1 MAAKLHKRWPPVE
14 PAQQCL
20 KSSLWCNRFVGL
32 LLATKLLPAGNEH
45 VMRTVYNAVGPT
57 FISRLLLPLKFG
69 QVTTTAEC
77 SSRTHTHT
85 GSVLSYKNVCTQASS
100 DGHVDQNQVAAAAGL
115 GLAVLA
121 ALCRVPELGS
131 SIEILEL
138 IPLFLKVFLQRNCD
152 SVHA

>member
-1 MAAKLHKRWPPVE
+1 
-14 PAQQCL
+14 
-20 KSSLWCNRFVGL
+20 
-32 LLATKLLPAGNEH
+32 
-45 VMRTVYNAVGPT
+45 MRTIYNAVGPT
-57 FISRLLLPLKFG
+57 FVSRLLLPLKSG
-69 QVTTTAEC
+69 QVTTTADC
-77 SSRTHTHT
+77 SSTAHT

-138 IPLFLKVFLQRNCD
+138 IPLFLKVFLQRNCE